1 MYNSSKVS
9 KKNNVTYVFLSY
21 FHLHEILKSFS
32 VTVFFSE
39 MKNLLNWA
47 ALTYLILTTSS
58 ATAYPDCADPS
69 TYTSY
74 GKSTEYKGLSDNIAW
89 DRTLDSGDACD
100 FSSINP
106 PQQAQTC
113 GDCDFDLEE
122 DTWYRFDQGPYIE
135 IAEYSDNSSCPARGH
150 CNGFY
155 QIALLS
161 SDIDSGNVNSK
172 KYYVV
177 YSDARGSSNCTV
189 TGDAFMVEEFYCD
202 KFRLYKFPTGW
213 KSSSVVCS
221 NTIEENTNITLP
233 TPYSLCMTDTVKELT
248 LTANRKYFA
257 EEDTLLTCT
266 SEMSPK
272 PPSEMTW
279 KDPDDQDITS
289 KATRDSTLSSLF
301 KEVYNL
307 SSSTLTSVTCQVDDK
322 SHTFY
327 QISIETENVTGIAGE
342 KVTATCNFTL
352 DEISTEDEED
362 IYFIEIGDDS
372 EVFYNSLNCSSRGET
387 WNIDKTN
394 PGIYSVSITSVRTKS
409 EEWKCGIRDPMTN
422 VYNTVPFTI
431 TVINNDCD
439 AGKGFP
445 SDDSDECVTCDENT
459 YSSENRCDDCPTGQV
474 SGKGASRCFEIVAK
488 DVIWSSSK
496 KVNAICSVILP
507 GFSEEV
513 KSNLYMIQEKEGE
526 NVYYT
531 ETNITS
537 GYKILVSEIGV
548 GTYNMS
554 LAFQDPSVPDDARS
568 RTENWKCAVRD
579 PETEIYTT
587 LPFTVTFNKHCK
599 VGTGFATPDSTEC
612 TECPENTFSPKN
624 TYSSANRCE
633 DCPSGQVSG
642 KGASR
647 CFEIVAKDVIWSSS
661 KKVNA
666 ICSVILPGFSEE
678 VKSNLYMIQEKEGEN
693 VYYTE
698 TNITS
703 GYKILVSEIGVGT
716 YNMSLAFQDP
726 SVPDDARSRT
736 ENWKCAV
743 RDPETEI
750 YTTLPFTVTFNK
762 HCKVG
767 TGFVTQDSTE
777 CTECPEN
784 TFSSNNEC
792 EKCEEGQ
799 ISQAGSDKCWDKP
812 NPGAEFYVL
821 AGVGGALLVILA
833 LMIAALI
840 WNKRRQEQQNVIIA
854 NPTSNENG
862 NRNLNVTVNISSN
875 ESKF

>member
-1 MYNSSKVS
+1 MSIQF
-9 KKNNVTYVFLSY
+9 VTKYICYS
-21 FHLHEILKSFS
+21 IFS
-32 VTVFFSE
+32 T
-39 MKNLLNWA
+39 MTNLLNWTS
-47 ALTYLILTTSS
+47 LTYLILTTAS
-58 ATAYPDCADPS
+58 ATSYPDCTNPS

-74 GKSTEYKGLSDNIAW
+74 GKSTEYKGLSDKTAW
-89 DRTLDSGDACD
+89 DRTLDSGDLCD
-100 FSSINP
+100 FSYGLPIVQP
-106 PQQAQTC
+106 QTC
-113 GDCDFDLEE
+113 GDCDFELEG
-122 DTWYRFDQGPYIE
+122 DTWYRFDQGPYVE

-161 SDIDSGNVNSK
+161 SNIDSGNPNSK
-172 KYYVV
+172 M
-177 YSDARGSSNCTV
+177 YSIIFSNDKSVSDCLISNNETL
-189 TGDAFMVEEFYCD
+189 VE
-202 KFRLYKFPTGW
+202 KFSCERFPLYKFPSAW
-213 KSSSVVCS
+213 KTFS
-221 NTIEENTNITLP
+221 TICDWNDQGTIKTS
-233 TPYSLCMTDTVKELT
+233 PYSLCMTDTIKELT
-248 LTANRKYFA
+248 LTADRKYFA
-257 EEDTLLTCT
+257 EDDTPLTCT

-272 PPSEMTW
+272 PPSDMTW
-279 KDPDDQDITS
+279 KDPGDQDITS
-289 KATRDSTLSSLF
+289 QATRGSTLSSLF
-301 KEVYNL
+301 KEVYSL
-307 SSSTLTSVTCQVDDK
+307 ESSTLTSVTCQVEGK

-327 QISIETENVTGIAGE
+327 RVSIETENVTGIVG
-342 KVTATCNFTL
+342 KVVTATCSFTL

-372 EVFYNSLNCSSRGET
+372 EVFYNSLNISSRGDT
-387 WNIDKTN
+387 WKIDKTN
-394 PGIYSVSITSVRTKS
+394 PGICSVSITSVRTKS
-409 EEWKCGIRDPMTN
+409 EEWNCGIRDPITN
-422 VYNTVPFTI
+422 SYITVPFTI
-431 TVINNDCD
+431 TVINGCD

-445 SDDSDECVTCDENT
+445 SDDSDECVTCGENT
-459 YSSENRCDDCPTGQV
+459 YSFENRCEDCPSGQV
-474 SGKGASRCFEIVAK
+474 SGRGASRCFEIVAK

-507 GFSEEV
+507 GFSEEI

-531 ETNITS
+531 
-537 GYKILVSEIGV
+537 K
-548 GTYNMS
+548 
-554 LAFQDPSVPDDARS
+554 
-568 RTENWKCAVRD
+568 
-579 PETEIYTT
+579 
-587 LPFTVTFNKHCK
+587 
-599 VGTGFATPDSTEC
+599 
-612 TECPENTFSPKN
+612 
-624 TYSSANRCE
+624 
-633 DCPSGQVSG
+633 
-642 KGASR
+642 
-647 CFEIVAKDVIWSSS
+647 
-661 KKVNA
+661 
-666 ICSVILPGFSEE
+666 
-678 VKSNLYMIQEKEGEN
+678 
-693 VYYTE
+693 

-767 TGFVTQDSTE
+767 TGFVTSESTK

-792 EKCEEGQ
+792 EKCKEGQ

-862 NRNLNVTVNISSN
+862 NRNLNVTVNISNN